1 MLHTFVLDLFPWLK
15 SNIEIWLLIQSS
27 CLDVSIHSPT
37 YHLLFFLFTRKIL
50 NNSSLI
56 FNNSFYF
63 LFNMVIINVVID
75 YKRNIIMME
84 EKLFHLSLSMRFFF
98 YVLHNILIS
107 EKIANQSNPFLF
119 FCYIVSLNQNISTS
133 LLNSVITKYRSLY
146 IRYQVTIKI
155 LLLKYKPALRLLSFN
170 KCEEIN
176 HSLIE

>member
-1 MLHTFVLDLFPWLK
+1 M
-15 SNIEIWLLIQSS
+15 
-27 CLDVSIHSPT
+27 
-37 YHLLFFLFTRKIL
+37 
-50 NNSSLI
+50 I
-56 FNNSFYF
+56 FNNSFYS

-84 EKLFHLSLSMRFFF
+84 EKLFHLSLSMRFFSTS
-98 YVLHNILIS
+98 YTIS
-107 EKIANQSNPFLF
+107 SSLKKCKPIEPVSF
-119 FCYIVSLNQNISTS
+119 FCYIVSLKQNISTS
-133 LLNSVITKYRSLY
+133 LLNSVITNYRSLY